1 MIANLNFSTLG
12 MVIIVCISFATAGSL
27 LVGNSLKNWYPTLKK
42 PRFQIPIIWFALVG
56 LVVYILD
63 AAIFY
68 RLIAFLQNP
77 QGKVISITALLVVMA
92 FNECWNIAFFRLQN
106 TLVGFLGII
115 AFLAP
120 LIILQVALFQ
130 YDSFSATLLLPY
142 CLWVILYDL
151 PWTYRLW
158 KLN

>member
-1 MIANLNFSTLG
+1 METNLNFITLG
-12 MVIIVCISFATAGSL
+12 IVIIVCISFAAAGSML
-27 LVGNSLKNWYPTLKK
+27 GGDSLKNWYPTLKK
-42 PRFQIPIIWFALVG
+42 PRFQIPIVWFALVG
-56 LVVYILD
+56 FVVYIID
-63 AAIFY
+63 AVIFY

-77 QGKVISITALLVVMA
+77 QGKVVSITALLMVMA
-92 FNECWNIAFFRLQN
+92 LNECWNIAFFRLQN

-120 LIILQVALFQ
+120 LTMLQVALFQ
-130 YDSFSATLLLPY
+130 YDSFSAVLLLPY

-151 PWTYRLW
+151 PWTHRLW